1 MKDTVVNAAGQAR
14 LARDL
19 FFRRGELPE
28 GLLRDAIERSWQRCA
43 GEGVDPSAKGRPE
56 PLGQRALKDAW
67 ERNQLLL
74 AQAKPIVDDLY
85 LQIAETESLVVLTD
99 PRGLIL
105 YSCGDPAFMSKAE
118 RVALRPGVS
127 WAEAERG
134 TNAIGTAAVERSP
147 VLVHGPEHFL
157 DRNGFLTCSAAP
169 IFDPKGDLAGVL
181 DISGDHRG
189 YQKHTL
195 ALVRM
200 SAQMIENRMIFE
212 RHGGELMVHLHTRR
226 DYLGTLCEGII
237 AFSDS
242 GQFLAA
248 NRCAALQLGLSRE
261 RMAQFSLQGLLGL
274 PLEAALER
282 AARASHE
289 PVALIAHGDGEVHAR
304 FHAGVNL
311 SFRRLHA
318 VPSSPLAAEQK
329 PPAARGCALLQ
340 FGALESLSLGD
351 ARMKSVIEKARL
363 VLGRDIPILV
373 EGESGSGKELFAS
386 AFHRSGPRR
395 EGPFVAVN
403 CAAIPEG
410 LIESE
415 LFGYEE
421 GAFTGARRK
430 GVPGKIFQADG
441 GTLFLDEIGD
451 MPLNLQSR
459 LLRVLQERSVTPLGA
474 TRARAVNIFLICATH
489 RRLKEEVAKGSFRED
504 LYYRLN
510 GIRFSLPP
518 LRERTDL
525 DELVSLML
533 ETESGGHPAPL
544 IAPEVMALFRG
555 YRWPGNL
562 RQLNNVIRASLALV
576 GDGPVVTRAHL
587 PEDFL
592 EEVAHLEAAQSPPP
606 PSAATLHALP
616 LGGDLE
622 TLEIMAIQ
630 RALDAAEGNVSAA
643 ARQLGISRNTLYRK
657 LGRM

>member
-14 LARDL
+14 QARDL

-43 GEGVDPSAKGRPE
+43 SEGLDPGARSRPE

-85 LQIAETESLVVLTD
+85 LQIAETESLVILTD
-99 PRGLIL
+99 PQGLIL
-105 YSCGDPAFMSKAE
+105 HSCGDPAFMSRAE

-127 WAEAERG
+127 WAEDERG

-147 VLVHGPEHFL
+147 VLVHGAEHFL
-157 DRNGFLTCSAAP
+157 DRNSFLTCSAAP
-169 IFDPKGDLAGVL
+169 IFDPVGELAGVL

-200 SAQMIENRMIFE
+200 SAQMIENRMIFD
-212 RHGGELMVHLHTRR
+212 RHGSELMVHLHTRR
-226 DYLGTLCEGII
+226 DYVGTLCEGII
-237 AFSDS
+237 AFSGS
-242 GQFLAA
+242 GRFLAA
-248 NRCAALQLGLSRE
+248 NRCAALQLGMSRE
-261 RMAQFSLQGLLGL
+261 RMAQFSFQGLLGM

-289 PVALIAHGDGEVHAR
+289 PVALSAHGDVEVHAR
-304 FHAGVNL
+304 FQAGVAL
-311 SFRRLHA
+311 SSQRFHG
-318 VPSSPLAAEQK
+318 VQSF
-329 PPAARGCALLQ
+329 PAAPERERPAVRGCGSR
-340 FGALESLSLGD
+340 FEALESLSFGD
-351 ARMKSVIEKARL
+351 LRMKTVIEKARM

-395 EGPFVAVN
+395 SGPFIAVN

-430 GVPGKIFQADG
+430 GVMGKIFQADG

-459 LLRVLQERSVTPLGA
+459 LLRVLQERAVTPLGA
-474 TRARAVNIFLICATH
+474 ARPRAVNISLICATH
-489 RRLKEEVAKGSFRED
+489 RRLKDEVARGTFRED

-510 GIRFSLPP
+510 GLRFSLPP

-525 DELVSLML
+525 EQLVNFML
-533 ETESGGHPAPL
+533 ENEGDGCSTPL
-544 IAPEVMALFRG
+544 IAPEVMELFRG

-576 GDGPVVTRAHL
+576 GNGAVITRAHL

-592 EEVAHLEAAQSPPP
+592 EEVAHLEPAQPAQLQPV
-606 PSAATLHALP
+606 ATLHSLP
-616 LGGDLE
+616 MGGDLE
-622 TLEIMAIQ
+622 TLEIMAIR